1 MVVYLKT
8 ICSLPHA
15 CSRTHTPTPTRTH
28 THTDTYTHAH
38 THTHTHMHVYR
49 MNSEV
54 VELPFSDAIVANRET
69 PFSKMEPVRSE
80 SK

>member
-1 MVVYLKT
+1 MVIYFEDDMFSTTCML
-8 ICSLPHA
+8 
-15 CSRTHTPTPTRTH
+15 TH
-28 THTDTYTHAH
+28 THTHTHAYARTHTDTH

-69 PFSKMEPVRSE
+69 HHSQQMEPVRSE

>member
-1 MVVYLKT
+1 MYLKT

-15 CSRTHTPTPTRTH
+15 CSRTHT
-28 THTDTYTHAH
+28 H
-38 THTHTHMHVYR
+38 THTHTHARVRTHTHTQTHIHTHTHVYR

-69 PFSKMEPVRSE
+69 PFSTNGASQK
-80 SK
+80 

>member
-38 THTHTHMHVYR
+38 THTHMHVYR
-49 MNSEV
+49 MNSEA

-69 PFSKMEPVRSE
+69 HHSQQMEPVRSE
-80 SK
+80 SKY